1 MKTMRRNKTIR
12 AISIASLAV
21 CLMAATSLTGSVGAQ
36 PDQRPDLRVTGI
48 RTPGGLCVGN
58 ANKIQATV
66 QNSQNI
72 GISKP
77 VTVLLHV
84 QFPNG
89 GQGQYTTIIQSGIGP
104 NGNQP
109 AWFNNVSLPSA
120 GTYSFKIIA
129 DPANGIAETVENNN
143 TYSSNQNVTK
153 PCGGGDQPPATPTYA
168 LTVKVYEHGTWQGGQ
183 GQWISGAKVTL
194 TKQYDSSFP
203 AQTATTDSSGKVTFT
218 VQGGLYAFKAE
229 KSGCNQVAS
238 TPAQAGSTGVYQM
251 GAYDATRYLALD
263 CSK

>member
-1 MKTMRRNKTIR
+1 MSRNKTIR
-12 AISIASLAV
+12 AISIASLAI
-21 CLMAATSLTGSVGAQ
+21 CLMAATSLTGSVGAH
-36 PDQRPDLRVTGI
+36 PDQRPDLRVAGI

-58 ANKIQATV
+58 TNKVQATI

-77 VTVLLHV
+77 VTVLLHI

-143 TYSSNQNVTK
+143 TYSTNQNVSK
-153 PCGGGDQPPATPTYA
+153 PCGGDQPPAAATYA
-168 LTVKVYEHGTWQGGQ
+168 LTVKVFEHGTWQGGQ

-203 AQTATTDSSGKVTFT
+203 AQTQYTNSSGVVVFNVASGT
-218 VQGGLYAFKAE
+218 LYAFKAE

-251 GAYDATRYLALD
+251 GSYASTRYLSLD
-263 CSK
+263 CQQ